1 MKAFQLAPGWLRSRV
16 ASGTTDPFGSPEGLK
31 AQLRRGIVEY
41 CVLALIEPESRYG
54 FEITQLLGGQGHLLL
69 TEGSVYP
76 LLGRLRTEGLVSTEW
91 RESDAG
97 PPRRYYR
104 LTAAGRRALA
114 DFRQEWLQFKQA
126 VDSVLVGGNR

>member
-1 MKAFQLAPGWLRSRV
+1 
-16 ASGTTDPFGSPEGLK
+16 
-31 AQLRRGIVEY
+31 VEY

-54 FEITQLLGGQGHLLL
+54 FEITQLLGGEGHLLL